1 MNIHRTSATSLSH
14 RPSFGCSASFTSVAD
29 DAGFGDNFSQRM
41 LKGINALKM
50 NLNLNFDGLTDEESG
65 DLISFFESQFDYD
78 PQTYSTDGSFSNKRI
93 IPFDYQPFYHYKK
106 NKFTCLSFY
115 HSKEGYN
122 SNNVSSTLACI
133 APSIL
138 NNVESSAGHNSN
150 IDCNITTTSLSA
162 SQSDQSIQLTAS
174 DNDCILSSGNTLY
187 SDSDYRKA
195 KLKESK
201 SILETLSS
209 TVNAN
214 APFGFPSGPISSQH
228 SNLRH
233 SIYIDNPNEC
243 SYYPH
248 LPKYKDGNLELRM
261 FDFRASNISSISST
275 PKHKASTHVD
285 HYQKFNKYGLN
296 PNLAK
301 LSLTFDAR
309 SDLEAKR
316 ILFFLESHLG
326 YKKFGF
332 HFSKD
337 YQGNINPNSPPSKS
351 KVGFFY
357 CPEWNHEFIYMDNHT
372 ITATFIECINS

>member
-1 MNIHRTSATSLSH
+1 MNIHRTSASTLSH
-14 RPSFGCSASFTSVAD
+14 RPSFGCSASFTSTAN

-41 LKGINALKM
+41 LKGINSLQM
-50 NLNLNFDGLTDEESG
+50 NLSLNFNELTDDESR
-65 DLISFFESQFDYD
+65 DLISFLESQFDYE
-78 PQTYSTDGSFSNKRI
+78 PQAYSSDGSFSNKRI
-93 IPFDYQPFYHYKK
+93 TPFNYQPFYPYKN
-106 NKFTCLSFY
+106 NKFSCLSFN
-115 HSKEGYN
+115 HSKENYN
-122 SNNVSSTLACI
+122 SSNVSATLTCV

-138 NNVESSAGHNSN
+138 SNVESSAGHNSN
-150 IDCNITTTSLSA
+150 IDCDITTTSLSA
-162 SQSDQSIQLTAS
+162 SKSDQSIQLTAS
-174 DNDCILSSGNTLY
+174 DNDCVLLSGNTLY

-201 SILETLSS
+201 SIFETLSS
-209 TVNAN
+209 AVNVNAS
-214 APFGFPSGPISSQH
+214 FGFPSGPISSQH
-228 SNLRH
+228 SSLRH

-248 LPKYKDGNLELRM
+248 LPKYKDGNLSVRM
-261 FDFRASNISSISST
+261 FDFRPSNTSSIDSA
-275 PKHKASTHVD
+275 PKYKAATHVE
-285 HYQKFNKYGLN
+285 HYQKLNKYGFN
-296 PNLAK
+296 PNLSK

-357 CPEWNHEFIYMDNHT
+357 CPEWNHQFIYMDNHT
-372 ITATFIECINS
+372 ITATFIECVNS